1 MIKRVFWFLV
11 GAGVAAFVAIKIR
24 DYLQQATPEAIGSR
38 VADSAAGITERAQD
52 FADRVRAAMVE
63 REAEINDALG
73 RNPE

>member
-24 DYLQQATPEAIGSR
+24 DYLQQATPEAIGNR